1 MKAKHETIL
10 TSLTFIISLISTIHS
25 FYKVVDKL
33 TLILLSLNTIV
44 FFTLTCIKVYKY
56 KKSRNL
62 YT

>member
-44 FFTLTCIKVYKY
+44 FFILTCIKVYKY